1 MYSLKDVLDALQGG
15 SLTDAL
21 GKLEAFATASKLTD
35 LATWA
40 SAELSGYNSDNEEV
54 ELPEYRY
61 VDVVWLNAYRQP
73 MVIDFGDKESQA
85 TATHFLF
92 PRGVI
97 SMEPYADG
105 GFIIQHPEM
114 QRHLQEIVRDQ
125 WGEPAQFAG
134 AKVSA
139 QTLQGLLQ
147 RIRTE
152 ARRRVQQAI
161 PQASAATTVRP
172 LPDLSWMTDPALATI
187 LNERWQEADAAQR
200 AGAPLA
206 ATILL
211 GSILE
216 GALLHKAEANPAA
229 ANTATSTPKQ
239 QDASG
244 TVKPKPLA
252 QWSLNDLINVAHDAG
267 WIKRDVKDFSVVLR
281 SYRNFIHP
289 GEQKRQGVTITVATC
304 EMCWPVVTAAL
315 ADLARP

>member
-1 MYSLKDVLDALQGG
+1 
-15 SLTDAL
+15 
-21 GKLEAFATASKLTD
+21 
-35 LATWA
+35 
-40 SAELSGYNSDNEEV
+40 
-54 ELPEYRY
+54 
-61 VDVVWLNAYRQP
+61 
-73 MVIDFGDKESQA
+73 
-85 TATHFLF
+85 
-92 PRGVI
+92 
-97 SMEPYADG
+97 MEPYADG
-105 GFIIQHPEM
+105 GFIVQHPEM
-114 QRHLQEIVRDQ
+114 QRHLQEIDRDQ

-139 QTLQGLLQ
+139 QALQGLLQ

-161 PQASAATTVRP
+161 PHASAATTLRP
-172 LPDLSWMTDPALATI
+172 APDLSWMTDAALLKI
-187 LNERWQEADAAQR
+187 LHDRWQEADVAGR

-216 GALLHKAEANPAA
+216 GALLHKAEANPAS

-244 TVKPKPLA
+244 TSKPKPFA
-252 QWSLNDLINVAHDAG
+252 QWSLNDLINVAHDVG
-267 WIKRDVKDFSVVLR
+267 WIRREVKDFSVILR

-289 GEQKRQGVTITVATC
+289 GEQKRQGVTITSATC

-315 ADLARP
+315 ADLARPQTLSISSRFPPDRLSV